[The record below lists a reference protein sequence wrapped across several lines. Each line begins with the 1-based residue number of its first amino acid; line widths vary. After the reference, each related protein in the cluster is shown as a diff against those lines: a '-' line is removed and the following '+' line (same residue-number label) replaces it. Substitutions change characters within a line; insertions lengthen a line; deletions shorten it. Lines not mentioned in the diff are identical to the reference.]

1 MLQRHDVASPKEE
14 PVMIKRIACLLMLTL
29 CVTSLSA
36 CVIAPAP
43 YYGRVGGPWIP
54 GHYNGWR
61 WVPGH
66 WA

>member
-1 MLQRHDVASPKEE
+1 MFCRLG
-14 PVMIKRIACLLMLTL
+14 CLLMLAL
-29 CVTSLSA
+29 CLASLSA

-43 YYGRVGGPWIP
+43 GYGRAAWVP
-54 GHYNGWR
+54 GHYNGWH

>member
-1 MLQRHDVASPKEE
+1 
-14 PVMIKRIACLLMLTL
+14 MIKRIGCLLMLAL
-29 CVTSLSA
+29 CVASLSA
-36 CVIAPAP
+36 CVVAPGP
-43 YYGRVGGPWIP
+43 GYYGRAGGGWVP

>member
-1 MLQRHDVASPKEE
+1 MR
-14 PVMIKRIACLLMLTL
+14 RIGCLLMLAL
-29 CVTSLSA
+29 CLTSLSA
-36 CVIAPAP
+36 CVVAPAP
-43 YYGRVGGPWIP
+43 EPGYYGRAGAVWVP

>member
-1 MLQRHDVASPKEE
+1 MNRGTFKEDL
-14 PVMIKRIACLLMLTL
+14 VMIRRIGCLLMLLL
-29 CVTSLSA
+29 CVFSLSA
-36 CVIAPAP
+36 CVVAPAP
-43 YYGRVGGPWIP
+43 VYGRGGWVP